1 MKFYA
6 IIVAGGS
13 GSRMNSEIPKQFI
26 PLLGKPVLMHTIE
39 AFYYSDLKPR
49 ILLVLNHNFH
59 SFWDE
64 LCRKYDFSVPHKVI
78 EGGTERFYSV
88 KNALDTIH
96 DESAIAIHD
105 AVRPVI
111 DNELITRC
119 FSEAL
124 IHKAVVPVIES
135 RDSLRKKNKETTSA
149 IAREDILIVQT
160 PQVFESSLLKR
171 AYEQNYSKDFT
182 DDASV
187 VEKAGGKIHITSG
200 DFKNIKVTYP
210 EDLEVASLFL
220 KIQAQKKSGL

>member
-39 AFYYSDLKPR
+39 AFYYSELRPE
-49 ILLVLNHNFH
+49 ILLVLSRNFH
-59 SFWDE
+59 PFWNE
-64 LCRKYDFSVPHKVI
+64 LCLKYDFSIPHQVI
-78 EGGTERFYSV
+78 EGGAERFYSV
-88 KNALDTIH
+88 KNAVDTID
-96 DESAIAIHD
+96 DESVTAVHD
-105 AVRPVI
+105 AVRPVV

-119 FSEAL
+119 FSEAQV
-124 IHKAVVPVIES
+124 HKAVVPVIES
-135 RDSLRKKNKETTSA
+135 RDSLRKKENDTTSA
-149 IAREDILIVQT
+149 IAREEILIVQT
-160 PQVFESSLLKR
+160 PQVFESSLLKK

>member
-39 AFYYSDLKPR
+39 AFYYSELRPE
-49 ILLVLNHNFH
+49 ILLVLSRNFH
-59 SFWDE
+59 PFWNE
-64 LCRKYDFSVPHKVI
+64 LCLKYDFSIPHQVI
-78 EGGTERFYSV
+78 EGGAERFYSV
-88 KNALDTIH
+88 KNAVDTID
-96 DESAIAIHD
+96 DESVIAVHD
-105 AVRPVI
+105 AVRPVV

-119 FSEAL
+119 FSEAQV
-124 IHKAVVPVIES
+124 HKAVVPVIES
-135 RDSLRKKNKETTSA
+135 RDSLRKKENDTTSA
-149 IAREDILIVQT
+149 IAREEILIVQT
-160 PQVFESSLLKR
+160 PQVFESSLLKK

-200 DFKNIKVTYP
+200 DFKNLKVTYP